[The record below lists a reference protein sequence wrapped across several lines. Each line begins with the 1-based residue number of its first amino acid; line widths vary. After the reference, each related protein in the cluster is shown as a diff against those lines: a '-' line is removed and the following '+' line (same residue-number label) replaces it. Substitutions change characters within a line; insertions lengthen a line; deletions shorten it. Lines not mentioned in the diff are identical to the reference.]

1 MAEVNWRGK
10 HGRINFKSIGN
21 DSFVT
26 RARRWNLIGF
36 IGGLGSAWIFILVQI
51 IERFR
56 ICRQRFKKPQREACG
71 EEVMKE
77 EVLALIAVAK
87 DGVDAKFAELV
98 AEVEALPADPQE
110 ELEQLRAQ
118 VAELQLVIADKN
130 ALIAAKD
137 AQLADVNALAKQ
149 IDEKIPD

>member
-1 MAEVNWRGK
+1 
-10 HGRINFKSIGN
+10 
-21 DSFVT
+21 
-26 RARRWNLIGF
+26 
-36 IGGLGSAWIFILVQI
+36 
-51 IERFR
+51 
-56 ICRQRFKKPQREACG
+56 
-71 EEVMKE
+71 MKE